1 MFHALRE
8 TTTSKTVEA
17 TFLQRSS
24 LLQLINLIDVETQNQ
39 VYLPMD
45 DIETTYFSLIGSEVL
60 ETRTRIQ
67 QKMAERKN
75 PHWFAT
81 PGVCSSKEK

>member
-1 MFHALRE
+1 MFHAFRE

-24 LLQLINLIDVETQNQ
+24 LLQLINLIDVEIQNQ

-45 DIETTYFSLIGSEVL
+45 DIETTYLSLIDSEVL
-60 ETRTRIQ
+60 ETRT
-67 QKMAERKN
+67 
-75 PHWFAT
+75 
-81 PGVCSSKEK
+81 